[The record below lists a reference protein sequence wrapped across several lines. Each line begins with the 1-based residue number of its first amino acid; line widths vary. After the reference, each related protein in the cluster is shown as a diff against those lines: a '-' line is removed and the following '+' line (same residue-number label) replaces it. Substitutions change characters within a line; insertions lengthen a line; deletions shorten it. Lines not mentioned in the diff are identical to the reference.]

1 MCKRSFLVLV
11 AFLIVIPAWSA
22 LAIPENLVLYW
33 SFNEGRGTVAKD
45 WSGNGNDGTLE
56 GGAIWVPGVI
66 GTALEFNGSDSLVR
80 GPHTPFNSR
89 SFTHALWVNPSSL
102 PGDQSVFSQYQASSA
117 NQGLHYRI
125 TGAGVVRMGF
135 YSNDLDLPAGTVQA
149 GNWYHLTF
157 WYDFESQNRKVY
169 VNGELAGEGA
179 AAPYLG
185 TVGDTLVGTF
195 WRPDRADRVPEW
207 FNGMIDDVQ
216 VYGRALAE
224 EEIREIM
231 VGLTDPDL
239 AYDPSPADEAIDVPR
254 DTALSWTTG
263 RSAATH
269 DVYFGTSFDDVN
281 DASRADPRG
290 VLVSQGQTET
300 TCDPAPGAPGLDFG
314 TTYYWRI
321 DEVEAAPDSTV
332 HKGDVW
338 SFTTEPFA
346 YPVQNIIATSN
357 GTSEATSGPQRTA
370 DGSGLDADD
379 QHSVNN
385 ADMWLAEPPDSE
397 PLYIQYEFDR
407 LYKLHE
413 MLVWNYNVEFEL
425 ILGFGVKGA
434 TVEYSENGTD
444 WTALGDVELNQA
456 TAKATYTANTTVD
469 LEGVPARYVRLT
481 VNGGWGTMG
490 QFGLSEVRFM
500 YIPAQAREP
509 QPADGATDVA
519 ISTALAWRS
528 GRDAASHQVLLGTD
542 PAALILA
549 GTVGGP
555 TFAPDG
561 IEFGSTYYWQIVEVN
576 EADAVTAWPGEVW
589 TFSTQEYALIDGFET
604 YNDDVDAKTTI
615 YDTWIDGWTNDTG
628 STVGYFNAPFAERK
642 IVHSGKQSMPVAY
655 DNTKSPFYSEAERT
669 FNDLQDWTVSGADSL
684 RLYFRGDAANSP
696 QTLYVTLEDSGGRA
710 ATVSRADP
718 DAVLSTEW
726 QTWQI
731 ALSQFGGVT
740 LSRIQTMVIG
750 VGNRAAPAA
759 GGTGIVYIDD
769 IGFGRPAPTE

>member
-1 MCKRSFLVLV
+1 MNRCSFLVLV

-45 WSGNGNDGTLE
+45 RSGNGNDGALE
-56 GGAIWVPGVI
+56 GGAAWVPGAI
-66 GTALEFNGSDSLVR
+66 GMALEFNGSDSLVR
-80 GPHTPFNSR
+80 GPHIPFNSQ
-89 SFTHALWVNPSSL
+89 SFTHALWVNPSAL

-125 TGAGVVRMGF
+125 TSAGVVRMGF
-135 YSNDLDLPAGTVQA
+135 YSNDLDLPAGTVQV
-149 GNWYHLTF
+149 GTWYHLTF
-157 WYDFESQNRKVY
+157 WYDFDGQNRKVY
-169 VNGELAGEGA
+169 INGELAGEGA

-185 TVGDTLVGTF
+185 TAGDTLVGTF

-224 EEIREIM
+224 EEIQDIM
-231 VGLTDPDL
+231 LGLTDPDL

-254 DTALSWTTG
+254 DTALSWTAG

-281 DASRADPRG
+281 DAGRADPRG

-300 TCDPAPGAPGLDFG
+300 SYDSAGLLDFG
-314 TTYYWRI
+314 TTWYWRI
-321 DEVEAAPDSTV
+321 DEVGAAPDNTV

-338 SFTTEPFA
+338 SFTTEPLA
-346 YPVQNIIATSN
+346 YPVQNIVATSN
-357 GTSEATSGPQRTA
+357 GSSEASFGPERTV

-379 QHSVNN
+379 RHSVNN
-385 ADMWLAEPPDSE
+385 ADMWLADPPAE
-397 PLYIQYEFDR
+397 GTLYIQYEFDR

-425 ILGFGVKGA
+425 ILGFGLKNV

-444 WTALGDVELNQA
+444 WTVLGDVELNQA
-456 TAKATYTANTTVD
+456 TAKATYAANTTV
-469 LEGVPARYVRLT
+469 EFGGVPARFVRLS
-481 VNGGWGTMG
+481 VNSGWGVMG
-490 QFGLSEVRFM
+490 QFGLSEVRFL
-500 YIPAQAREP
+500 YIPAQARQPE
-509 QPADGATDVA
+509 PADGATEVELGA
-519 ISTALAWRS
+519 ALTWRS
-528 GRDAASHQVLLGTD
+528 GRNAASHEVYLGTD
-542 PAALILA
+542 PAALTLS
-549 GTVGGP
+549 GTVDSP
-555 TFAPDG
+555 TFAPEG

-615 YDTWIDGWTNDTG
+615 FDTWIDGWTNDTG
-628 STVGYFNAPFAERK
+628 ATVGYLNAPFAERK
-642 IVHSGKQSMPVAY
+642 IVHSGKQSMPMAY
-655 DNTKSPFYSEAERT
+655 DNSAAPFYSEAERT
-669 FNDLQDWTVSGADSL
+669 FDTAQDWTVGGADSL
-684 RLYFRGDAANSP
+684 RLYFCGAAANSA
-696 QTLYVTLEDSGGRA
+696 QTLYVTLADSAGRT
-710 ATVSRADP
+710 ATVSGTDP
-718 DAVLSTEW
+718 QAVQATEW
-726 QTWQI
+726 QEWRI
-731 ALSQFGGVT
+731 ALSEFGGVT
-740 LSRIQTMVIG
+740 LSRVQTLVIG

-769 IGFGRPAPTE
+769 IGFGRPATAE